1 MLCSQ
6 TMSYILEDEP
16 TWASAGSCIS
26 CPSRILLLSSSH
38 KSLLSFRTPLRRPL
52 FSIALRVKYGRTSS
66 TGPNG
71 TYLYTAYPSLPVK
84 FKEIIHIKINICD
97 NVITI
102 LLFHFHVKGS
112 TLNDNR
118 KYTVT
123 CRGRKGVGGESDVDN
138 VLAFEPLSILNCMQ
152 NCNHDDYLIIL
163 DHILQSYM
171 ISKVLSNTTL

>member
-1 MLCSQ
+1 M
-6 TMSYILEDEP
+6 
-16 TWASAGSCIS
+16 
-26 CPSRILLLSSSH
+26 
-38 KSLLSFRTPLRRPL
+38 
-52 FSIALRVKYGRTSS
+52 
-66 TGPNG
+66 
-71 TYLYTAYPSLPVK
+71 K

-102 LLFHFHVKGS
+102 LLLHFHVKGS

-123 CRGRKGVGGESDVDN
+123 EEGKGLGERVMWIN

-152 NCNHDDYLIIL
+152 NCNDDYLIIL

>member
-97 NVITI
+97 NVIAI

-123 CRGRKGVGGESDVDN
+123 EEGKGLGERVMLIN

-152 NCNHDDYLIIL
+152 NCNDDYLIIL

-171 ISKVLSNTTL
+171 ISKLSFIKYYT

>member
-123 CRGRKGVGGESDVDN
+123 EEGKGLGERVMWIN